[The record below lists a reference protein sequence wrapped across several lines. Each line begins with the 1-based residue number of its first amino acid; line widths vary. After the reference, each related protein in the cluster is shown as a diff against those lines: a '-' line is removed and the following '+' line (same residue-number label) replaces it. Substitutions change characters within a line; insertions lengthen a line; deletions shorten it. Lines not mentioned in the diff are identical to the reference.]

1 MLRDGTTEGKKS
13 RSRNGGGGGHVGFLS
28 SAQQWPEAAA
38 CFSVLLQY
46 GCSDKFCL
54 AEHLRCC
61 FAARC

>member
-1 MLRDGTTEGKKS
+1 M
-13 RSRNGGGGGHVGFLS
+13 GGGGHVGFLS

-38 CFSVLLQY
+38 CFSALLQD

-54 AEHLRCC
+54 AEHLQCC

>member
-1 MLRDGTTEGKKS
+1 MLRDGTEEKKS
-13 RSRNGGGGGHVGFLS
+13 RSRNGGGGHVGFLS

-38 CFSVLLQY
+38 CFSALLQD

-54 AEHLRCC
+54 AEHLQCC